1 MHRLITREEFIHEI
15 KKWSEEL
22 NVEPN
27 TIQMREMK
35 RKVAS
40 CSSKGRITFDKSI
53 LNMQKKERDE
63 IIVHELLH
71 LRYPSH
77 GKMFKTVL
85 NSYINKKN

>member
-1 MHRLITREEFIHEI
+1 MLRLITREEFIQEI

-22 NVEPN
+22 NVEPS

-53 LNMQKKERDE
+53 LKMSKKERDE

-77 GKMFKTVL
+77 GRMFKTVL
-85 NSYINKKN
+85 NSYINK

>member
-1 MHRLITREEFIHEI
+1 VHRLVTREEFIQEI

-27 TIQMREMK
+27 TIQMREMT

-53 LNMQKKERDE
+53 LNMPKKERDE

-77 GKMFKTVL
+77 GRMFKTVL
-85 NSYINKKN
+85 NSYINK

>member
-77 GKMFKTVL
+77 GRMFKTVL
-85 NSYINKKN
+85 NSYINK

>member
-1 MHRLITREEFIHEI
+1 MHRLVTREEFIQEI

-27 TIQMREMK
+27 TIQMREMT

-40 CSSKGRITFDKSI
+40 SSSKGRITFDKSI
-53 LNMQKKERDE
+53 LNMPKKERDE

-77 GKMFKTVL
+77 GRMFKTVL
-85 NSYINKKN
+85 NSYINK

>member
-1 MHRLITREEFIHEI
+1 MITREEFIQDI

-22 NVEPN
+22 NVKPN

-40 CSSKGRITFDKSI
+40 CSFKGRITFDKAI
-53 LNMQKKERDE
+53 LKMSKKERDE

-85 NSYINKKN
+85 NSYLKKTID

>member
-1 MHRLITREEFIHEI
+1 VLRLITREEFIQEI

-22 NVEPN
+22 NVEPS

-40 CSSKGRITFDKSI
+40 CSSKRRITFDKSI
-53 LNMQKKERDE
+53 LKMSKKERDE

-77 GKMFKTVL
+77 GKMFKAVL
-85 NSYINKKN
+85 NSYINK